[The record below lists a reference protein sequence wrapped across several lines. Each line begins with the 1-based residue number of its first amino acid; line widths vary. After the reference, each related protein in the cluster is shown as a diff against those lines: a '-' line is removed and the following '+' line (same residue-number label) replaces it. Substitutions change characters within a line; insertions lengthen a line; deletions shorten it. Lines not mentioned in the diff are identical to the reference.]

1 MEDDIYIVV
10 GLRMNRNE
18 KQTFGDCSHNQV
30 TKVRIDKTVLK
41 IRTYTNTHT
50 HVRTNKYTL
59 HIHER

>member
-10 GLRMNRNE
+10 GLKMNRNE

-50 HVRTNKYTL
+50 HT
-59 HIHER
+59 